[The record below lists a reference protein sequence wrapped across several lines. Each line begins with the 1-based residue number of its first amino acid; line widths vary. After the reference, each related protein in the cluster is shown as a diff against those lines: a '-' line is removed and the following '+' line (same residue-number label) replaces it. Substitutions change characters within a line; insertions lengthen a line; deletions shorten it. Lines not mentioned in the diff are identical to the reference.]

1 MAAQERDASSSGDEE
16 SGSRGA
22 LWAPGVEEDGSE
34 FFSALSS
41 FNTVGALDIAG
52 GMRSLAED
60 RLKRANADLKAGAD
74 ASRRVQVLDGE
85 GKPSWATFKDSITRD
100 DNKKGLL
107 RVPGG
112 LVEGFIGAICFTVFW
127 VIVAGK
133 KHLPNAIE
141 NLNEN
146 VITPTKAKLRPLVI
160 QAKLKLDEAAER
172 NNVPG
177 WKKIAVPEEG
187 AAVETASAAA
197 AELDEAEDL

>member
-100 DNKKGLL
+100 DNKEGLL

-112 LVEGFIGAICFTVFW
+112 LMDGFIGAICFTVFW

-141 NLNEN
+141 L
-146 VITPTKAKLRPLVI
+146 ILRSEGYQLS
-160 QAKLKLDEAAER
+160 QEAPVGRRTMRRRHCFKSRRPAPR
-172 NNVPG
+172 LPRHSRQRRQV
-177 WKKIAVPEEG
+177 V
-187 AAVETASAAA
+187 
-197 AELDEAEDL
+197 